1 MKQTWRWF
9 GPTDSTSVSA
19 MIQAGVE
26 GVVTS
31 LYHIPSGAV
40 WPVDEIKTRQNQ
52 IASLEDG
59 SPSGLSWDVVESI
72 PVSEEIKTQTGD
84 WRVHIEAYK
93 ESLKHLSECGI
104 RTVCY
109 NFMPVLDWTRT
120 TLRKKQPSGAY
131 AMHFD
136 VVDFAVFDIHLL
148 ERENAAHDFPQE
160 IIEKAKRRFDEM
172 TAEER
177 SALTSNIVSGLPGAN
192 DNWTLKDVRKLLSA
206 YETVGAE
213 QLRKN
218 LITFLEMITPV
229 AADVGIN
236 LCCHPDD
243 PPFSILGLPR
253 IMSTIEDYEKIMRA
267 VDVPQNG
274 ITLCTGSMG
283 VLPKVDFVRFIKNWG
298 HRIHF
303 AHLRNTQRTGEASDT
318 MYSFFEAEHLR
329 GDTDMV
335 SVIDELL
342 AEEKRRRAAG
352 QENWEIP
359 MRPDHGQDILHDI
372 GSNQLPGYPLLG
384 RLKGLAELRGVMTA
398 LNSSHLSNR

>member
-52 IASLEDG
+52 IASLEEG

-84 WRVHIEAYK
+84 WRDHVEAYK
-93 ESLKHLSECGI
+93 ESLKHLSKCGI
-104 RTVCY
+104 HTVCY

-120 TLRKKQPSGAY
+120 TLHKKQSSGAY

-148 ERENAAHDFPQE
+148 ERENARRDFPKD
-160 IIEKAKRRFDEM
+160 IIENAKRRFESLDVY
-172 TAEER
+172 ER
-177 SALTSNIVSGLPGAN
+177 NGLAQNIVSGLPGAN
-192 DNWTLKDVRKLLSA
+192 DNWTLDDVRELLGA
-206 YETVGAE
+206 YENISAE

-218 LITFLEMITPV
+218 LFMFLEMVTPV

-253 IMSTIEDYEKIMRA
+253 IMSTIEDYEEIMRA

-303 AHLRNTQRTGEASDT
+303 AHLRNTKRTGEASDT
-318 MYSFFEAEHLR
+318 MYSFFEAEHLS

-335 SVIDELL
+335 AVIGELL
-342 AEEKRRRAAG
+342 AEEERRRAAG

-372 GSNQLPGYPLLG
+372 GNNELPGYPLLG
-384 RLKGLAELRGVMTA
+384 RLKGLAEIRGVMMA
-398 LNSSHLSNR
+398 LNGSHPSNQ

>member
-9 GPTDSTSVSA
+9 GPTDTTTTNA
-19 MIQAGVE
+19 MVQAGVE

-31 LYHIPSGAV
+31 LYHIPSGDV
-40 WPVDEIKTRQNQ
+40 WPLDEIKERQKQ

-72 PVSEEIKTQTGD
+72 PVSEEIKTQSGD
-84 WRVHIEAYK
+84 WRAHIEAYK

-120 TLRKKQPSGAY
+120 TLRAEQPSGAF

-148 ERENAAHDFPQE
+148 ERENAIHDFPND
-160 IIEKAKRRFDEM
+160 IIEKAKLRFDKM
-172 TAEER
+172 TKKQR
-177 SALTSNIVSGLPGAN
+177 SALASNIVSGLPGAN
-192 DNWTLKDVRKLLSA
+192 DNWTLKDVRDLLDTYENISA
-206 YETVGAE
+206 Q
-213 QLRKN
+213 QLREN
-218 LITFLEMITPV
+218 LITFLEMVTPF
-229 AADVGIN
+229 AASVGIN

-253 IMSTIEDYEKIMRA
+253 IMSTIEDYEKIMEA

-298 HRIHF
+298 HKIHF

-318 MYSFFEAEHLR
+318 MYSFFEAEHLS

-335 SVIDELL
+335 SVIAELL
-342 AEEKRRRAAG
+342 AEEKRRRANG

-398 LNSSHLSNR
+398 LNRSYRV

>member
-9 GPTDSTSVSA
+9 GPTDTTTTNA
-19 MIQAGVE
+19 MVQAGVE

-31 LYHIPSGAV
+31 LYHIPSGDV
-40 WPVDEIKTRQNQ
+40 WPLDEIKERQKQ

-72 PVSEEIKTQTGD
+72 PVSEEIKTQSGD
-84 WRVHIEAYK
+84 WRAHVEAYK

-120 TLRKKQPSGAY
+120 ILRAEQPSGAF

-136 VVDFAVFDIHLL
+136 VVDFTVFDIHLL
-148 ERENAAHDFPQE
+148 QRENAIHDFPND
-160 IIEKAKRRFDEM
+160 IIEKAKLRFDKM
-172 TAEER
+172 TENER
-177 SALTSNIVSGLPGAN
+177 SALASNIVSGLPGAN
-192 DNWTLKDVRKLLSA
+192 DNWTLKDVRDLLRTYENISA
-206 YETVGAE
+206 Q
-213 QLRKN
+213 QLREN
-218 LITFLEMITPV
+218 LITFLEMVTPF
-229 AADVGIN
+229 AAQVGIN

-253 IMSTIEDYEKIMRA
+253 IMSTIEDYEKIMQA

-298 HRIHF
+298 HKIHF

-318 MYSFFEAEHLR
+318 MYSFFEAEHLS

-335 SVIDELL
+335 SVIAELL
-342 AEEKRRRAAG
+342 AEEKRRRANG

-398 LNSSHLSNR
+398 LNRSYRV